1 MAKRRWA
8 SAVTNEKNALRFV
21 MYRLQMSWR
30 RRHCGAL
37 SARRRRRPR
46 GCALRARSRRRAASA
61 AQEALQ
67 ERLEQLQSDFASL
80 DAAKGQSPP

>member
-1 MAKRRWA
+1 MRGAI
-8 SAVTNEKNALRFV
+8 SAAQETAE
-21 MYRLQMSWR
+21 
-30 RRHCGAL
+30 G
-37 SARRRRRPR
+37 
-46 GCALRARSRRRAASA
+46 LRAQGEEQARAASA

>member
-1 MAKRRWA
+1 MGISRHKREKCTQICDVQAANELEAA
-8 SAVTNEKNALRFV
+8 SLR
-21 MYRLQMSWR
+21 
-30 RRHCGAL
+30 GAI
-37 SARRRRRPR
+37 SAAQETAE
-46 GCALRARSRRRAASA
+46 GLRAQGEEQARAASA